1 MNMFTMYYKS
11 PIGILKL
18 GSSQDHLLA
27 LDFESG
33 EEGGTDKLN
42 PVLEEVKYQLD
53 QYFADKRKIFD
64 LPLLL
69 QGTEFQRHVW
79 LALQN
84 ISFGETA
91 SYSYIAKAIGNPK
104 AVRAVGM
111 ANHYNPIAII
121 IPCHRIIGSNSKLT
135 GYAGELWRKEWLL
148 KHEGLSIKNN
158 RVVTLDELP
167 LFNL

>member
-1 MNMFTMYYKS
+1 
-11 PIGILKL
+11 
-18 GSSQDHLLA
+18 
-27 LDFESG
+27 
-33 EEGGTDKLN
+33 
-42 PVLEEVKYQLD
+42 
-53 QYFADKRKIFD
+53 
-64 LPLLL
+64 
-69 QGTEFQRHVW
+69 
-79 LALQN
+79 
-84 ISFGETA
+84 
-91 SYSYIAKAIGNPK
+91 
-104 AVRAVGM
+104 M